1 VTDTDYQPPTIAKP
15 LLIQIQISGHQLN
28 ALIDTGAN
36 IDVLSKRVIQRFKF
50 PTKSTTPLK
59 VRGYATPIEQTVS
72 QTTTLPT
79 QILDLEEQ
87 WPFFVIDTNHDVIL
101 GVPWLRAHRAEFNW
115 DSMQLTVGQTSI
127 PFSTYEAAP
136 LPTISAFQMAYH
148 LKQERALEGVLSL
161 HAIINEIN
169 GDPSIPVDLQQLIE
183 EFKDRFPEPVPGVK
197 FANLPPGLP
206 PDRGSHNHFIPT
218 EPNAQPYY
226 RQPRPLA
233 AIEYEV
239 LKERI
244 KDLLRLGHIQ
254 PSSSP
259 WRAPILFVRKKDGT
273 FRLCIDYRALNKSTI
288 KNIYPLPLISELLD
302 KLQNAKYFTKID
314 LDGAYHQI
322 RLNSADIPKTAFN
335 CQLGHF
341 EMLVMTFGFTNAPA
355 TFQHLMNH
363 IF

>member
-1 VTDTDYQPPTIAKP
+1 
-15 LLIQIQISGHQLN
+15 
-28 ALIDTGAN
+28 
-36 IDVLSKRVIQRFKF
+36 
-50 PTKSTTPLK
+50 
-59 VRGYATPIEQTVS
+59 
-72 QTTTLPT
+72 
-79 QILDLEEQ
+79 
-87 WPFFVIDTNHDVIL
+87 
-101 GVPWLRAHRAEFNW
+101 
-115 DSMQLTVGQTSI
+115 MQLTVGQTSI

-148 LKQERALEGVLSL
+148 LKQERALGDVLSL
-161 HAIINEIN
+161 HVIINEIN
-169 GDPSIPVDLQQLIE
+169 GDSSIPANLQQLIE
-183 EFKDRFPEPVPGVK
+183 EFKNRFSEPVSGVK

-206 PDRGSHNHFIPT
+206 PDQGPHNHFIPT
-218 EPNAQPYY
+218 EPNTQLYY
-226 RQPRPLA
+226 RQPRSLA

-254 PSSSP
+254 LSSSP

-273 FRLCIDYRALNKSTI
+273 FCLYINYRALNKSTI
-288 KNIYPLPLISELLD
+288 KNVYPLPLISELLD

-314 LDGAYHQI
+314 LDGTYYQI
-322 RLNSADIPKTAFN
+322 HLSPVDIPKTAFN